1 MDYGNPIQRH
11 GCLDVWPKQ
20 KNYCLSVAQGALLN
34 GFGWLSRHSR
44 LDKPFARASRRLV
57 GSFLYALK
65 IEVNT
70 ACTLHCRMCYVARQA
85 LELPR
90 EIIEALFDQ
99 LSGTGVRIEF
109 LGGEPLLRRDLVEL
123 VRGARERAG
132 APFISVYT
140 SALHTTPQLAARLG
154 EAGLNAA
161 LISLISHRR
170 EVHDAFT
177 SVQGSWERTL
187 AGLRHFLA
195 AGVEVYTFTAV
206 HTENYRHVREID
218 AFVRHQ
224 LGAHPLFFQ
233 YVPQRRNDPL
243 MLGAEVWHDIKH
255 WVLMEANREHMEFVG
270 RFCLLTGNVC
280 SGGNFVL
287 TVKADGTVQPCPFVS
302 DVPLGS
308 VSSQDIWTIY
318 RNRFQ
323 SARFLEFKRLP
334 RGCAPCAYRSVCGGG
349 CRASARTLFGA
360 YDAPDHRCRGP
371 HPGPLAKKELMDHLP
386 NFF

>member
-1 MDYGNPIQRH
+1 MDYGNPILRCC
-11 GCLDVWPKQ
+11 CLDVWPKQ
-20 KNYCLSVAQGALLN
+20 KNYLFSFAQSGLLKR
-34 GFGWLSRHSR
+34 FGWLSEHSR
-44 LDKPFARASRRLV
+44 LDKPFARAARRLV
-57 GSFLYALK
+57 GGFLYALK

-70 ACTLHCRMCYVARQA
+70 ACTLHCKMCYVPRRSI
-85 LELPR
+85 ELPR
-90 EIIEALFDQ
+90 VIIEALFEQ
-99 LSGTGVRIEF
+99 LSGAGVRIEF

-132 APFISVYT
+132 APFVSLYT
-140 SALHTTPQLAARLG
+140 SALHATPQLSARLG

-161 LISLISHRR
+161 LVSLISHRR

-177 SVQGSWERTL
+177 GLHGSWDMTL
-187 AGLRHFLA
+187 AGLRHFQA

-206 HTENYRHVREID
+206 HTENYRDVRGID
-218 AFVRHQ
+218 AFVRQ
-224 LGAHPLFFQ
+224 ELGGHPLFYQ

-243 MLGAEVWHDIKH
+243 MLGAEAWHEIKH
-255 WVLMEANREHMEFVG
+255 WVLMEANREHMEFVR

-308 VSSQDIWTIY
+308 VSAQDIWTIY
-318 RNRFQ
+318 RNRFH
-323 SARFLEFKRLP
+323 AERFLEFKRLP
-334 RGCAPCAYRSVCGGG
+334 AACAPCAYRSVCGGG

-360 YDAPDHRCRGP
+360 YDVVDHRCRGP
-371 HPGPLAKKELMDHLP
+371 YSGPLAKTELMDYVP
-386 NFF
+386 TFF